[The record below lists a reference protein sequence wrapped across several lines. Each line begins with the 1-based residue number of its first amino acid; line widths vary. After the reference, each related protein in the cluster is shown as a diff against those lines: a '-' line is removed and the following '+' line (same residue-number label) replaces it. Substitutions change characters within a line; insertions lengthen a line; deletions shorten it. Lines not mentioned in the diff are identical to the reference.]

1 MQDVADECRRIWNN
15 FLATGADQLV
25 NVDSKSHKTT
35 EMNMAKPDRWTFDV
49 AAAHLYYL
57 MTSDSY
63 SRYLR
68 SSHYK
73 EFLEGAKKN
82 KSRIAFRPPALP
94 KLTSGSAAAAK
105 INNMVTSAVMSS
117 ESSSKGD
124 SDNHRRQ
131 PQ

>member
-1 MQDVADECRRIWNN
+1 M
-15 FLATGADQLV
+15 LV
-25 NVDSKSHKTT
+25 NVDSKSHKIT
-35 EMNMAKPDRWTFDV
+35 EGNMGNPDRWTFDV

-82 KSRIAFRPPALP
+82 KSRSGVFRPPGLP
-94 KLTSGSAAAAK
+94 KLATGGAAAAAK
-105 INNMVTSAVMSS
+105 LNNMVTSAVMSS
-117 ESSSKGD
+117 ETSSSRGGAG
-124 SDNHRRQ
+124 SGN
-131 PQ
+131 P